1 MSILAKNMKTIRREL
16 KCTQS
21 ALAEILK
28 VGFRTYVRYE
38 AGERDAPISI
48 LVKMSRLGNISLEQ
62 LLTEEISNFHITPV
76 QVQSL
81 SIPLPEVKSI
91 DFRTGQIAFKKPA
104 KECLLALEKSEKK
117 VLSVYRKLS
126 PALQADYLKSF
137 EKTYKASRKISKAS
151 RVIAIKF
158 DETQTLP
165 VRSKLPVNAA
175 QPKPVKSKKKGR
187 PGRKRLNK
195 KVLKEQI
202 DQLKSITKSIPKI
215 TVR

>member
-1 MSILAKNMKTIRREL
+1 MSILAKNMKMIRKEL

-48 LVKMSRLGNISLEQ
+48 LVKMARLGNISLEQ
-62 LLTEEISNFHITPV
+62 LLTEEISNFHVTPV
-76 QVQSL
+76 HVQTLSL
-81 SIPLPEVKSI
+81 PVPEVKSV
-91 DFRTGQIAFKKPA
+91 DFRTGHISFKKPA

-117 VLSVYRKLS
+117 ILSVYRKLS
-126 PALQADYLKSF
+126 AALQADYLKSF
-137 EKTYKASRKISKAS
+137 EKNYKASGKPAKPGR
-151 RVIAIKF
+151 AIPINF
-158 DETQTLP
+158 AELHSYQAP
-165 VRSKLPVNAA
+165 SKLPVKAG
-175 QPKPVKSKKKGR
+175 PSKSVKAKKKGR

-195 KVLKEQI
+195 KVLREQI
-202 DQLKSITKSIPKI
+202 DQLKTITKSLPKI

>member
-1 MSILAKNMKTIRREL
+1 MSILAKNMKMIRKEL

-48 LVKMSRLGNISLEQ
+48 LVKMARLGNVSLEQ

-76 QVQSL
+76 HVPTLSL
-81 SIPLPEVKSI
+81 PAPEVKSV
-91 DFRTGQIAFKKPA
+91 DFRTGHISFKKPA
-104 KECLLALEKSEKK
+104 KECLLVLEKSEKK
-117 VLSVYRKLS
+117 ALSVYRKLS
-126 PALQADYLKSF
+126 AALQADYLKSF
-137 EKTYKASRKISKAS
+137 EKNYKASGKPSKPGQ
-151 RVIAIKF
+151 VIPLKF
-158 DETQTLP
+158 DEFQTLP
-165 VRSKLPVNAA
+165 VKPKPPIKAVSS
-175 QPKPVKSKKKGR
+175 KPVKLKKKGR

-202 DQLKSITKSIPKI
+202 EQLKTITKSIPKI